1 MPQQIQ
7 SIDETHNILNSH
19 QPTTPTSSQPSSQST
34 PSQNSR
40 GVWTPAR
47 ELEFMKAIA
56 EMEPY
61 KLPRGQIRP
70 KWDELVI
77 RVNLIDR
84 TRPDGSV
91 RHGISYNSVMN
102 KKKEIFSRYK
112 DRFTQ
117 SFINSNSG
125 INHFHDDLEEAAYD
139 AYTKFDAWESQSI
152 TVRNANRQHGVDRD
166 RHNRNMRQAALG
178 GVGTIAN
185 AQEQDL
191 DQDASIGGSEGDNG
205 IQQQQSPQPQPRPQ
219 QQQQRR
225 RRRRPHDEDEGEARR
240 TRHRESDDI
249 MERALELVA
258 EDTTQRELDRDM
270 ARKTLS
276 VMENLLRL
284 LSQQQPPQFDN

>member
-1 MPQQIQ
+1 
-7 SIDETHNILNSH
+7 
-19 QPTTPTSSQPSSQST
+19 
-34 PSQNSR
+34 
-40 GVWTPAR
+40 
-47 ELEFMKAIA
+47 MKAMA
-56 EMEPY
+56 EIEPY

-91 RHGISYNSVMN
+91 RHGISYHSVMN

-125 INHFHDDLEEAAYD
+125 INQFQDDLEEAAYD
-139 AYTKFDAWESQSI
+139 AYTKFHAWESQSI

-178 GVGTIAN
+178 GVGTIDN

-205 IQQQQSPQPQPRPQ
+205 VKQQQSPQPRSQ
-219 QQQQRR
+219 QQQQQQ
-225 RRRRPHDEDEGEARR
+225 RRRPHDEDEGEARR

-249 MERALELVA
+249 TERALELVA
-258 EDTTQRELDRDM
+258 EDTRQRELDREERQLDREERELDRDM
-270 ARKTLS
+270 ARQTLS

-284 LSQQQPPQFDN
+284 LSQQQPPQSDN